1 LKQIFAQGT
10 VAEVMAAL
18 LSTGFG
24 RYFAWIAVASPIIV
38 VLWFF
43 GNAATGSVTGS
54 GWQRMLRGWGA
65 NAELISSVHNL
76 GQF

>member
-10 VAEVMAAL
+10 VAEVMAAP

-24 RYFAWIAVASPIIV
+24 GYFAWIAVASPIIV

-43 GNAATGSVTGS
+43 GNAATGS